1 MEENLITIT
10 VNNYKGKK
18 LTFTA
23 LADATVEI
31 WKTKSTTGKNKG
43 KLIET
48 KIILMNYGGIKAEE
62 EDI

>member
-18 LTFTA
+18 LTFIA
-23 LADATVEI
+23 PEDATVEM

-48 KIILMNYGGIKAEE
+48 KIILIDYDGIKFKE